1 MIRKLKE
8 IITIIFLL
16 VLFIILLPIDPI
28 TPNGIDEWNPLPT
41 VKDVISL
48 QCLANEWRKTNK
60 NKEITD
66 WSFLDKSEP
75 SYNAFG
81 YYLFQTG
88 FDGNAMYFHFG
99 EMLNKRMK
107 PKSIVYFSADQSQ
120 KHFNIE
126 LHSLY
131 WASCFRIGSLL
142 LEATLKDQIS
152 FSELLINNKYSIPFN
167 FKKNTPEQE
176 ANMYEL
182 LNAGCKTEG
191 NTLKIIGL

>member
-88 FDGNAMYFHFG
+88 FEGNAMYFHFG

-107 PKSIVYFSADQSQ
+107 PKSIIYFSTDQS
-120 KHFNIE
+120 KTHFNLE
-126 LHSLY
+126 LHPLY
-131 WASCFRIGSLL
+131 SASCFGISRML
-142 LEATLKDQIS
+142 LESTPKDKIS
-152 FSELLINNKYSIPFN
+152 FSEILINGKYSIPFN
-167 FKKNTPEQE
+167 PQINTPEQE
-176 ANMYEL
+176 EKMNDL
-182 LNAGCKTEG
+182 LSSACKING